1 MEQWICSNNLTKKCS
16 CYSSCNNISIKK
28 ETMKQCTRCNK
39 INPAEIHTCTP
50 WIYNKDWEHIK
61 TLELLTK

>member
-28 ETMKQCTRCNK
+28 ETLIQESKKALQK
-39 INPAEIHTCTP
+39 IEVEV
-50 WIYNKDWEHIK
+50 WIYNLI
-61 TLELLTK
+61 